1 MANVPPPADQPHV
14 QHSWLSIVSAFPD
27 VKIYKLSSV
36 QKRIFP
42 EDIHVTAARVSWFKE
57 NCVSV
62 VAAYINHTQNFIL
75 SHTAC
80 VYIYTYI
87 SAYIHT
93 NIPHIHTYNIILV
106 HQYIHIRIYIYVQVQ
121 IYVSTCLHTCRHTYI
136 YICTY
141 T

>member
-1 MANVPPPADQPHV
+1 MAKVPPPANQPHV

-27 VKIYKLSSV
+27 VKNYKLSSV

-57 NCVSV
+57 NCVV
-62 VAAYINHTQNFIL
+62 VAAYINHTKIL
-75 SHTAC
+75 YYPIPH
-80 VYIYTYI
+80 VYIYIYIHKCIYTYKHSTYTYI
-87 SAYIHT
+87 QHYTCTSIY
-93 NIPHIHTYNIILV
+93 TYT
-106 HQYIHIRIYIYVQVQ
+106 YIYVQVQ